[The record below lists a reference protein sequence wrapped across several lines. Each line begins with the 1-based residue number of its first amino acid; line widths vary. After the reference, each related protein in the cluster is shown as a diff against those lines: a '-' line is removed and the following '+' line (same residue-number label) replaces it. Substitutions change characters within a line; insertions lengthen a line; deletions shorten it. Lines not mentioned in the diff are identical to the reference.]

1 LPPVSIHVLAPA
13 FAAALLVLL
22 MFFSARRFRTRLGL
36 AAATLVFVAL
46 AGCGPS
52 GTPKGTTTITIT
64 GTSGALTH
72 TTTIMVTVN

>member
-1 LPPVSIHVLAPA
+1 
-13 FAAALLVLL
+13 
-22 MFFSARRFRTRLGL
+22 
-36 AAATLVFVAL
+36 LVFVAL